1 MESRILTVS
10 LVFISLIIVSSFA
23 FAAPPGQG
31 LTIDVNINV
40 PYNDIN
46 YISNNRNTI
55 VTIDFNYHDTNLA
68 TGFNVTG
75 YSLDA
80 NIYFSTTSGADQ
92 NVIVTNQSLIT
103 GTDSN
108 RSNWGAPDV
117 NRYVWKWDTSKYTI
131 LDGNYFIDVNVF
143 NNHWKND
150 QNTYGRDS
158 NSSGKSFMID
168 RTNPT
173 ASISS
178 SSTSTDNKYTF
189 AYSGTDATAGV
200 KKYWISVDNSNWTD
214 VNTTTSY
221 TFTNESYPA
230 TQTYYVKS
238 QDYADNNSTVASVTV
253 SFSTPPKTGYD
264 PVCGDDICN
273 GSETSATCPKDCS
286 SVCGDGSCTRSE
298 NKNTCPRDCGSTAV
312 CGNGFCEEGENPG
325 LCREDC
331 LPQGQI
337 IKQIILSREKEG
349 KPTSQQIRD
358 ILTAAGAS
366 PNAIEKASA
375 AVGKTNSKRKVEV
388 VKETSQG
395 SQDIFYTNITVN
407 VTNTAGQIL
416 RDIKVV
422 ESIPKS
428 IASSASKISAIGTYS
443 FRVLVD
449 DPIIEFTVPQL
460 QQGQSVDLT
469 YTVNAQATDS
479 AINQYGL
486 PIAIS
491 AADEQPQVTCADISC
506 IDNNP
511 CTTDSCSG
519 GQCSFTPLADTSSC
533 GFGKEC
539 RGGQC
544 VQAAASVPGQS
555 NASNKGNAD
564 PTLLVVL
571 VVLVVIVA
579 GYVYY
584 NKKK

>member
-1 MESRILTVS
+1 MESKSLAVS
-10 LVFISLIIVSSFA
+10 LVFVCLIIVSSFA
-23 FAAPPGQG
+23 FASPPGQG
-31 LTIDVNINV
+31 VSVDVNINV
-40 PYNDIN
+40 PYNDVN
-46 YISNNRNTI
+46 YVSNNRNTI
-55 VTIDFNYHDTNLA
+55 VTIDFNYLDTNLA

-103 GTDSN
+103 ASDSN
-108 RSNWGAPDV
+108 RTNWGSPDV

-131 LDGNYFIDVNVF
+131 IDGNYFIDVNVF
-143 NNHWKND
+143 DNHWKND
-150 QNTYGRDS
+150 ANTFGRDS
-158 NSSGKSFMID
+158 NSSGKSFIID

-178 SSTSTDNKYTF
+178 SGTNTTNKYAFT
-189 AYSGTDATAGV
+189 YSGTDATAGV
-200 KKYWISVDNSNWTD
+200 KKYWISTDNSTWTD

-253 SFSTPPKTGYD
+253 SFSTPPPTGYN
-264 PVCGDDICN
+264 PVCGDNICH
-273 GSETSATCPKDCS
+273 GAETSVTCPKDCS
-286 SVCGDGSCTRSE
+286 SVCGDGACTRSE
-298 NKNTCPRDCGSTAV
+298 NKNTCPQDCGSNAV
-312 CGNGFCEEGENPG
+312 CGNGICEEGENPG

-331 LPQGQI
+331 LPRGQI
-337 IKQIILSREKEG
+337 IKQIILSRVKEG
-349 KPTSQQIRD
+349 KPTPQQIID

-366 PNAIEKASA
+366 PNAIKKAGE

-388 VKETSQG
+388 VKETDASGQN
-395 SQDIFYTNITVN
+395 SFYTNITVN
-407 VTNTAGQIL
+407 VANNTYQVL
-416 RDIKVV
+416 RDVKVV
-422 ESIPKS
+422 DSIPKS
-428 IASSASKISAIGTYS
+428 IASNASKISFNRAYS
-443 FRVLVD
+443 YRVLVD

-469 YTVNAQATDS
+469 YTVNVQATDN
-479 AINQYGL
+479 AINQFGA
-486 PIAIS
+486 PIAFS
-491 AADEQPQVTCADISC
+491 AAEEQPQATCADISC

-519 GQCSFTPLADTSSC
+519 GQCSFTPLADTTSC

-544 VQAAASVPGQS
+544 VQAGTNVPGQPNVS
-555 NASNKGNAD
+555 GKGNAD
-564 PTLLVVL
+564 PTMLIILVVF
-571 VVLVVIVA
+571 VVIIA